1 MTSIITRN
9 NIQLSASK
17 AAAMLQS
24 KDKDTGFKVPDWQR
38 ADNCWTVRRQ
48 QVLIDSILKN
58 FATPEILV
66 RIDELGQRWLE
77 DGLQRITAISKFISG
92 DYACGKDCEYE
103 GKSYVEL
110 PPEARGRFND
120 YKILVQTY
128 KGSTEAQAVE
138 QFIRRQDGVALTTG
152 EKQHA
157 LVGTSPLVKL
167 AKNLLL
173 TAGSG
178 FHDRAKAVWG
188 ARCGADKRR
197 RALENAVALVAGA
210 CMGNA
215 DAYVTVNWGKLS
227 HPTTGGGSVLTEN
240 MDEEKARYVLDKII
254 TVYEQANDKMK
265 VTGKTVLNQQWL
277 RGNFSGYMVHTFTA
291 TPREDHERYLS
302 GWVDFVVR
310 HRVEKESNQEFSIL
324 SKLKTHVRWENG
336 HKFLFPDGAPMSS
349 NPFEDEDEEEELDED
364 SE

>member
-24 KDKDTGFKVPDWQR
+24 KDSGFKIPEWQR
-38 ADNCWTVRRQ
+38 ADNCWTVKRQ
-48 QVLIDSILKN
+48 QLLIDSILKN

-77 DGLQRITAISKFISG
+77 DGLQRITAIAKFISG

-120 YKILVQTY
+120 YLILVQTY

-152 EKQHA
+152 EKLHA
-157 LVGTSPLVKL
+157 LVGASPVVKL

-215 DAYVTVNWGKLS
+215 DAYVTVNWGKLT
-227 HPTTGGGSVLTEN
+227 HPLSGGHSVLTYD

-254 TVYEQANDKMK
+254 TVYERANDKMK
-265 VTGKTVLNQQWL
+265 VTGKKFLNQQWL

-291 TPREDHERYLS
+291 TPREDHEHYLS
-302 GWVDFVVR
+302 RWVDFVVH
-310 HRVEKESNQEFSIL
+310 HREGLCNAEGLPIL
-324 SKLKTHVRWENG
+324 TTLKAHVRWENG
-336 HKFLFPDGAPMSS
+336 HKFLFSDDAPTTL
-349 NPFEDEDEEEELDED
+349 NPFEDEDDDDELDED